1 MLSGLR
7 GPDGGPSLRVRLL
20 AALVVLGLIVLS
32 APLVLLP
39 VLRAVLGGV
48 F

>member
-1 MLSGLR
+1 
-7 GPDGGPSLRVRLL
+7 VRLL
-20 AALVVLGLIVLS
+20 AALVVLGLVLLS

-39 VLRAVLGGV
+39 VLRAVLDGL